1 MFLELTEILRCPQ
14 PHDESYVICAPV
26 TSDGR
31 DVVRGG
37 LLCPVCR
44 RQYAILDR
52 VAWLGAP
59 GEPVTGADVAAADSQ
74 LNLEAA
80 LTFLD
85 LQGAGGV
92 VVTMGRA
99 GRLAP
104 ELARALPG
112 IAIAAINP
120 PDGIV
125 PDGSFSVIRSP
136 AGLPVRRH
144 MVRAAIVGA
153 DVARSAWLEGAAASV
168 LTGLRLVVED
178 ERAEP
183 RGFVELARGAGV
195 FVGEKRSA

>member
-1 MFLELTEILRCPQ
+1 MFLELTEVLRCPQ
-14 PHDESYVICAPV
+14 PHEESYVICAPV
-26 TSDGR
+26 AMDGR

-44 RQYAILDR
+44 REYAILDR
-52 VAWLGAP
+52 IAWLGVP
-59 GEPVTGADVAAADSQ
+59 GEPVAGADPGATPSQ
-74 LNLEAA
+74 LNLDAA

-92 VVTMGRA
+92 VVTAGGA

-104 ELARALPG
+104 ALAGALPG
-112 IAIAAINP
+112 IGIAAVNP
-120 PDGIV
+120 PDGIT

-136 AGLPVRRH
+136 QGLPLRRH

-153 DVARSAWLEGAAASV
+153 DVARGAWLERAAASV
-168 LTGLRLVVED
+168 LTGLRLIVED

-183 RGFVELARGAGV
+183 PGFVELARGAGV
-195 FVGEKRSA
+195 YVGEKRAG